1 MTRAPCYVN
10 RVEGTFFRRE
20 KPGWEELK
28 CIPCILYKGRER
40 RKRKKKKKKE
50 DRARKHRERE
60 IDVVVSG
67 WSWRD
72 KDEMVEENL
81 EGRHV
86 IMRGMTLKTEE

>member
-28 CIPCILYKGRER
+28 RVYPVYPVQRSGKEEEEEEEKKG
-40 RKRKKKKKKE
+40 
-50 DRARKHRERE
+50 ARKHRERE

-86 IMRGMTLKTEE
+86 IMQGMTLKTEE